1 MTLEA
6 GTQLGPYEIVA
17 PLGAGG
23 MGEVYRA
30 RDTKLDRDVA
40 VKVLPEAFARDAER
54 VARFQREAK
63 VLASLNHPSIAAIY
77 GFEESDAVRFL
88 VLELVEGQTLAERL
102 RASALPVDEAL
113 EFCKQIAEAL
123 EAAHEH
129 GVIHRDLKPAN
140 VKVTPD
146 GKVKVLDFGLAKAF
160 AGKMSATEIAQ
171 SPTIT
176 VEHTRPG
183 VVLGTAAYM
192 SPEQARGKP
201 LDKRTDIWSFGCV
214 LYESLTGRRP
224 FDGETTSDTIAKIL
238 ERDPDYGP
246 LPDNTPPK
254 VRDLLQRCLEKNRK
268 RRLRDIGDAVLELDE
283 AIATRAWSTSAMA
296 AATAVPAYERRMA
309 RSILAAALLLVLGG
323 VIGIAL
329 WSLIRPIESRP
340 PPPVS
345 RASITFPPQ
354 MHVVDWG
361 LSPDGLT
368 LAWIARRR
376 DARAASI
383 AERRIYTRRLDT
395 YQVDPVPGTEGAW
408 GFEFSADSYWL
419 TFVAPV
425 TPGASKSRLS
435 KVPVDGSSPP
445 LPLTDWD
452 DEWDGYRL
460 LPCEDVLIQDDER
473 ESFIRLSAAGE
484 GVKRPRGIET
494 GEFVGGLSLGRALP
508 DDRTVFLET
517 YSWGP
522 RGYQEGVSLLDLET
536 GIARILLDVGGKAA
550 YSPTGH
556 LLFSR
561 GETLLAAPFDLERL
575 VMTGGPVAV
584 TGGVRTYAPWDN
596 GWFEV
601 AANGTLL
608 YAAGGRAGGQRRII
622 IVDDTGKVEPWSEER
637 RPFEDGM
644 RVSPDGRKLAVV
656 ISTVDGTWE
665 IWTSQLDEPRFRQ
678 LVAVPNADCNRPIW
692 SPDGERV
699 AYTRYA
705 KNEHD
710 GIYWCRADRSDTP
723 ERLLQRE
730 TPVTYLVPR
739 CWSPDGAQLLIER
752 WSDGKRE
759 FLLLPIEPDEHGTR
773 KSATLSAS
781 PSIDG
786 RAVFSPDGKWIAYMS
801 DDSGRWEVY
810 VCPYN
815 DDGIA
820 GAGIPISTDGG
831 ASPRWAADGK
841 TLYYWAEPNRI
852 MAVSITTEPTLNASK
867 PRQTLDRDQLRA
879 VGWVDVLPD
888 GRFIMIQKG
897 EDEDDIKRVNVV
909 LNWFEELKAKVP
921 TETGR

>member
-1 MTLEA
+1 MLA
-6 GTQLGPYEIVA
+6 SGTQLGPYEIVA

-63 VLASLNHPSIAAIY
+63 VLASLNHPNIAAIH

-102 RASALPVDEAL
+102 RGGALPVDEAL
-113 EFCKQIAEAL
+113 EVCKQIAEAL

-160 AGKMSATEIAQ
+160 AGDASASDIAH

-192 SPEQARGKP
+192 SPEQTRGKP

-214 LYESLTGRRP
+214 LYESLTGQRP
-224 FDGETTSDTIAKIL
+224 FDAETTSDIVAKIL

-283 AIATRAWSTSAMA
+283 AIATRAWSTSAMS
-296 AATAVPAYERRMA
+296 AATAVPAYQRRMA

-323 VIGIAL
+323 VAGITL
-329 WSLIRPIESRP
+329 WDLFRPTDSP
-340 PPPVS
+340 LPLPVS
-345 RASITFPPQ
+345 RVSIAFPAQ
-354 MHVVDWG
+354 MQVVDWG
-361 LSPDGLT
+361 LSPDGKT
-368 LAWIARRR
+368 LAWITRRKPSSG
-376 DARAASI
+376 ASR

-395 YQVDPVPGTEGAW
+395 YQVDPIRGTEDAYD
-408 GFEFSADSYWL
+408 FAFSWDTRWL
-419 TFVAPV
+419 TFHAPV
-425 TPGASKSRLS
+425 SPGAVKSKLA

-445 LPLTDWD
+445 LTLADWEE
-452 DEWDGYRL
+452 EWDSWTL
-460 LPCEDVLIQDDER
+460 LPCGDVLILAEQGR
-473 ESFIRLSAAGE
+473 SFIRVPAAG
-484 GVKRPRGIET
+484 GRPTEPREIAV
-494 GEFVGGLSLGRALP
+494 GEYVGRLSVGRALP
-508 DDRTVFLET
+508 DDRAVFLT
-517 YSWGP
+517 AYSWGP
-522 RGYQEGVSLLDLET
+522 GGYQQGVSILDLET
-536 GIARILLDVGGKAA
+536 GTARIVLDAGGNAA

-561 GETLLAAPFDLERL
+561 GETLLAAPFDLDRL
-575 VMTGGPVAV
+575 VLTGGPVAV
-584 TGGVRTYAPWDN
+584 TGGIRTRTVWQN
-596 GWFEV
+596 GWFTV
-601 AANGTLL
+601 SANGTLV
-608 YAAGGRAGGQRRII
+608 YAGGGRTGTQRRIVM
-622 IVDDTGKVEPWSEER
+622 VDDAGNVEPWSQER
-637 RPFEDGM
+637 RPFEEGVK
-644 RVSPDGRKLAVV
+644 VSLDGRKLAVV
-656 ISTVDGTWE
+656 ISTVDGRYE
-665 IWTSQLDEPRFRQ
+665 IWTSEVGRPRLRQ
-678 LVAVPNADCNRPIW
+678 LAAVPDADCGDPIW

-699 AYTRYA
+699 AYYRYA

-710 GIYWCRADRSDTP
+710 GVYWCRADRSDVP
-723 ERLLQRE
+723 ERLLKRE
-730 TPVTYLVPR
+730 TADTYLTPLS
-739 CWSPDGAQLLIER
+739 WSPDGTQLLIETF
-752 WSDGKRE
+752 SEGKGE
-759 FLLLPIEPDEHGTR
+759 VLLLPIEPDEHGVR
-773 KSATLSAS
+773 KPATLSAS
-781 PSIDG
+781 PSIDDDA
-786 RAVFSPDGKWIAYMS
+786 RFSPDGKWIAYLS
-801 DDSGRWEVY
+801 DDSGRQEVY

-831 ASPRWAADGK
+831 AAPRWAADGK
-841 TLYYWAEPNRI
+841 TLVYWAEPNRV

-888 GRFIMIQKG
+888 GRFIAIQKG
-897 EDEDDIKRVNVV
+897 EDEDDIKQVNVV
-909 LNWFEELKAKVP
+909 FNWFEELKAKVP